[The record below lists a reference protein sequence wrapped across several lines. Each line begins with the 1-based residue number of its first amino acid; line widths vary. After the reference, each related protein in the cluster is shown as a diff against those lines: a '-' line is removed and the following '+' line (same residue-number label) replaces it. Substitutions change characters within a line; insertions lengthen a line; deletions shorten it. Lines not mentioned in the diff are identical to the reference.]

1 MIYGEPNDTMFND
14 YPPGHPAG
22 TDEFVSGGAVLSGRG
37 MGTGG
42 VLGTRAR
49 VTEASTHPD
58 DAPTADAAR
67 TGPTVLIA
75 IDGKS
80 LSGRV
85 VRTAH
90 RLFGEDA
97 SYLAINVGPGPYT
110 QMSWAYVLPVTG
122 PSASVRAA
130 WVDDAVMEGVDTGM
144 AHAEAEASE
153 VMHDAGLSQATP
165 LGDVGDPTTAIVRAA
180 HHHHADVVV
189 IGADVR
195 SWLSHLVGGSV
206 ERQLLHE
213 ADFAV
218 LVVDVGPPVAQ

>member
-110 QMSWAYVLPVTG
+110 QMSWAYVWPVAVIVPVANHGERTSCRSPGRRPPCG
-122 PSASVRAA
+122 PRGLTTPSWRGSTPEWRTPRPKQARSCMMPDSRRRPRSAMS
-130 WVDDAVMEGVDTGM
+130 
-144 AHAEAEASE
+144 
-153 VMHDAGLSQATP
+153 ATP
-165 LGDVGDPTTAIVRAA
+165 RPPSSGRPIIITLTWWSSVPTFAA
-180 HHHHADVVV
+180 
-189 IGADVR
+189 G
-195 SWLSHLVGGSV
+195 
-206 ERQLLHE
+206 
-213 ADFAV
+213 
-218 LVVDVGPPVAQ
+218 